1 MTTSIA
7 YVGVEIMMLE
17 GNVFHSVELNTGTRK
32 SVNVYAYPRSGRNV
46 QQAQCTIQ

>member
-7 YVGVEIMMLE
+7 NVGVEIMMLE

-32 SVNVYAYPRSGRNV
+32 SVNVYAYPRNGRNA
-46 QQAQCTIQ
+46 QQARCTIQ